1 MAIGLWGDSCWGIT
15 RMQSHFNAIDVHFP
29 SEAHPPIWP
38 AGSCPDTGS
47 HRAIRLMWS
56 NDRGRAL
63 KKYAKCKT
71 ALWNTHSHWAKVI
84 LLLQSARKWLNQKP
98 NQSLI
103 LPISTA
109 LLLAAGFQYTRLGLT
124 QQTMVIEYQT
134 WAGHCWCDRSSSSV
148 NSLAATLRN
157 LPWYL
162 FSYALC
168 KSTTTLQRPRFPEL
182 RHQCFLAASHLY
194 QFPFSFDFGQ
204 FYISN

>member
-15 RMQSHFNAIDVHFP
+15 QVQSHFNAIDVHLQCRIP
-29 SEAHPPIWP
+29 SETHPPIWP
-38 AGSCPDTGS
+38 AGTCPDTGS

-63 KKYAKCKT
+63 KNMQSVKLPCG
-71 ALWNTHSHWAKVI
+71 THSAKVI
-84 LLLQSARKWLNQKP
+84 LLFQSARKWLNQKP

-103 LPISTA
+103 LHISTA
-109 LLLAAGFQYTRLGLT
+109 LLAAGFQYTRLGLT
-124 QQTMVIEYQT
+124 QLRWCWGQQTLVIEYQT
-134 WAGHCWCDRSSSSV
+134 WAGDCSSSSV

-157 LPWYL
+157 LQWYL

-182 RHQCFLAASHLY
+182 RHQCFLAVSHLY
-194 QFPFSFDFGQ
+194 
-204 FYISN
+204 